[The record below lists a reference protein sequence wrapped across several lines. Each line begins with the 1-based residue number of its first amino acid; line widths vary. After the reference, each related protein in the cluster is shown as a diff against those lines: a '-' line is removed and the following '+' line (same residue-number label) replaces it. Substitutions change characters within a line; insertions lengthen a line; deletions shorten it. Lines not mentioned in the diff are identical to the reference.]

1 MSHPVV
7 QRYRQRMM
15 GATSEGEWLTDGWLR
30 DRHIQH
36 AVGLGAGHGLFEL
49 GLLEATAIE
58 SYDLYDLS
66 EVSLAQARTAAQ
78 QRGLSERLAT
88 HSTDVNA
95 VDLGQALYDLVT
107 FSSSLHH
114 VTELEN
120 VVGKVARSLGD
131 NGLLFASEYIGPDR
145 FQWGEIEKAIVGKLY
160 TSLDQRL
167 RFNWPPRPAPLRLR
181 LRRTPPLP
189 PISPIPWPN
198 ARQIAQDDPT
208 EAVHSADIVATLNRH
223 FQKVEVTPMGGALA
237 LPLWGALNH
246 NYLFE
251 DKNGVR
257 FVEVLVELDR
267 ALTDSGMLP
276 SYFALIVASEPRA
289 SGSLSDSSPIADG

>member
-15 GATSEGEWLTDGWLR
+15 GATSEAEWLTDRWLR

-36 AVGLGAGHGLFEL
+36 AIGLGAGHGSFEL
-49 GLLEATAIE
+49 GLLETTAIE

-66 EVSLAQARTAAQ
+66 EVSLAQARAAAQ
-78 QRGLSERLAT
+78 ERGLSERLST
-88 HSTDVNA
+88 HSADVNA
-95 VDLGQALYDLVT
+95 IDLDQGSYDLVT

-114 VTELEN
+114 VTELES
-120 VVGKVARSLGD
+120 VVGKVARSLTD

-145 FQWGEIEKAIVGKLY
+145 FQWGEIEKDLVGKLY

-167 RFNWPPRPAPLRLR
+167 RFNWPHRPAPLRLR

-189 PISPIPWPN
+189 PISPIPWPT

-208 EAVHSADIVATLNRH
+208 EAVHSAEIVPTLNRH
-223 FQKVEVTPMGGALA
+223 FRKVEVTPMGGALA

-246 NYLFE
+246 DWIFE
-251 DKNGVR
+251 EKKGVR

-267 ALTDSGMLP
+267 ALTQSGMLP
-276 SYFALIVASEPRA
+276 SFFALLVASEPRA
-289 SGSLSDSSPIADG
+289 RDSVSDSAAHG